1 LLLWSLTRVDNIAR
15 AVKLDVAYFKFGI
28 DLFDL
33 HALYI
38 DVNVNVEYISEIMK
52 SVTNVATKPK
62 TNHV

>member
-1 LLLWSLTRVDNIAR
+1 LE
-15 AVKLDVAYFKFGI
+15 VAYFKFGI

-33 HALYI
+33 HAFYI